1 MSHPGATVPF
11 GRRSPSQRALLLIAA
26 SLAVPLAGAPANGQ
40 GRLAIGIDANVEG
53 NGPLSLGP
61 IDPCVSVSRGQTFDV
76 DFFIQD
82 VDELLAWEAYIAF
95 DPDVLEVTGRDVE
108 MFLAGNPGSSV
119 LDVSGRVPN
128 RDGLYRA
135 AAADTS
141 DPPTPDSGSGVLLRL
156 TLKAVGPGTSQLDLA
171 SRDVNGDTLSDQGPL
186 LRNVDGEILGDDN
199 GDAIFDGPTQNAEV
213 AVDEPC
219 KDQGSTPSPTN
230 SSSGNGGLSP
240 LEIGSIAAGA
250 SVVALAGGFL
260 HLPSLPAPEV

>member
-1 MSHPGATVPF
+1 M
-11 GRRSPSQRALLLIAA
+11 
-26 SLAVPLAGAPANGQ
+26 
-40 GRLAIGIDANVEG
+40 
-53 NGPLSLGP
+53 
-61 IDPCVSVSRGQTFDV
+61 SRGQTLDV

-95 DPDVLEVTGRDVE
+95 DPDVLEVTGRDAE

-156 TLKAVGPGTSQLDLA
+156 TLNARGSGTSGLELI
-171 SRDVNGDTLSDQGPL
+171 SRDINGDGLSDQGPL
-186 LRNVDGEILGDDN
+186 LRNVDGEILGDEN
-199 GDAIFDGPTQNAEV
+199 GDAMFDGPTQNAEV

-219 KDQGSTPSPTN
+219 KDEGSSPSTN
-230 SSSGNGGLSP
+230 SSSGKDGLSAVA
-240 LEIGSIAAGA
+240 IGAIAAGA
-250 SVVALAGGFL
+250 FFVALAGGFVIFRRFRRQKAGSG
-260 HLPSLPAPEV
+260 P